1 MFELFECVNVWFYF
15 SSDLWPLLKVI
26 APPKNM
32 HNSNYSYS
40 SFVILIKPQSEIVPK
55 KWNGQKYETKNVLP
69 KKHTNIYFSSISNYP
84 HVTKYHR
91 YSQACS
97 FLVQIIWSWSKT
109 RSQNLDTGGPRPHS
123 VICLGFYLVSAWHLE
138 RR

>member
-15 SSDLWPLLKVI
+15 SSDLWPLYCYCPH
-26 APPKNM
+26 PPKK
-32 HNSNYSYS
+32 YAQFELFI
-40 SFVILIKPQSEIVPK
+40 FVILIKPQSEIVPK

-97 FLVQIIWSWSKT
+97 FLVQILWSWSKT

-123 VICLGFYLVSAWHLE
+123 VICLSIYLVSAWHLK
-138 RR
+138 RT